1 MAGTFELLTRFRSM
15 LPFLGFHHIV
25 MMLLAMAICF
35 FSFVLSA
42 CTSSTATSLGLYL
55 THLSYQPVP
64 HSSSPE
70 QVNPDLVTTFATL
83 VNGSSLEV
91 RAGYFRLCVR
101 YSGEKWVCS
110 SDATGLARQFQPYQD
125 PLNLIWAQA
134 RFREKIIFSGLIIA
148 AIALAFIAFC
158 LLLTF
163 PGWHEELEEVDD
175 DNDSE
180 REVKPFPSRPLSEL
194 ALAASTLAS
203 MFALVSMLWQHTASV
218 AAATTAQD
226 LGYGTVRSE
235 VGATALALGWA
246 GLALMALVAMCLL
259 VMILSIRILDQLT
272 DE

>member
-1 MAGTFELLTRFRSM
+1 MN
-15 LPFLGFHHIV
+15 
-25 MMLLAMAICF
+25 
-35 FSFVLSA
+35 FS
-42 CTSSTATSLGLYL
+42 
-55 THLSYQPVP
+55 
-64 HSSSPE
+64 
-70 QVNPDLVTTFATL
+70 
-83 VNGSSLEV
+83 
-91 RAGYFRLCVR
+91 
-101 YSGEKWVCS
+101 
-110 SDATGLARQFQPYQD
+110 
-125 PLNLIWAQA
+125 
-134 RFREKIIFSGLIIA
+134 IA

>member
-1 MAGTFELLTRFRSM
+1 MADQSM
-15 LPFLGFHHIV
+15 N
-25 MMLLAMAICF
+25 
-35 FSFVLSA
+35 FS
-42 CTSSTATSLGLYL
+42 
-55 THLSYQPVP
+55 
-64 HSSSPE
+64 
-70 QVNPDLVTTFATL
+70 
-83 VNGSSLEV
+83 
-91 RAGYFRLCVR
+91 
-101 YSGEKWVCS
+101 
-110 SDATGLARQFQPYQD
+110 
-125 PLNLIWAQA
+125 
-134 RFREKIIFSGLIIA
+134 IA